1 MALPMQR
8 LASAMKGKRRK
19 GTAVSMFLLHQAP
32 RSGARTTAVA
42 PGVRALPW
50 REYVEQLD

>member
-8 LASAMKGKRRK
+8 LASAIKDKRRK
-19 GTAVSMFLLHQAP
+19 GTAVSMDLIHQAP
-32 RSGARTTAVA
+32 RLGARTTAVA

-50 REYVEQLD
+50 REYVAQLD